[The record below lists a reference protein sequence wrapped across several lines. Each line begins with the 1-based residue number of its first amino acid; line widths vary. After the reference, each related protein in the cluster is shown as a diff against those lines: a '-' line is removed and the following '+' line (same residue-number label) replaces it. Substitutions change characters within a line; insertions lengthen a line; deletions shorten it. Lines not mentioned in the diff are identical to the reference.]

1 MSKQRMYTL
10 LVLAVGLAAAALIAF
25 NKPEVATEPS
35 ERLLST
41 VRVMQVNARSEHLEI
56 NSQGTVQPRSQSELI
71 PEVSGRVV
79 WMSPALVGGGSFA
92 RDEVLL
98 RIDDA
103 DYQSA
108 LTRARAALKRAE
120 VEYEFAADEL
130 ERMRSLRGKQLA
142 SQQQLDNA
150 SRTAEVAAAGLE
162 ESRAALDQA
171 RRDLER
177 TQLRAPFDGLVRNEQ
192 VDLGQ
197 FLSRGQSIGT
207 IYATDY
213 VEVRLPLA
221 ADQLIYLGLPLST
234 RGEIPQALRPP
245 VTVAADFGDAR
256 LLWEGELVRLE
267 AEFDERSRMV
277 YGVARIPMDVN
288 GEDTLPVPVGMFVQA
303 TIQGRRVDNVI
314 RLPRSAMRDN
324 NQVLVVDEDDRLN
337 FRHVS
342 ILRLEHDDM
351 LVEGGLEEGE
361 LVCISPL
368 QTVVEGMRVNPFLE
382 GEQAP

>member
-10 LVLAVGLAAAALIAF
+10 LALAVGLAAAALIAF